1 MADTG
6 RLLPIFP
13 LQTVLFPEGLLPLR
27 IFEARYMDMI
37 ARCLRDDAVFGVNL
51 IAEGNE
57 VGRPARPH
65 EVGVTARIVEWDMA
79 QPGLLHV
86 LARGERRFRIR
97 RSELTADGLVQAEVD
112 WLAQEVPQP
121 VPPACSD
128 LVALLHQAVEQAG
141 DGALSASPRF
151 DDAAWVGYR
160 LAEVLPLAASARQRL
175 LELDDAL
182 TRLELLGRA
191 LRGAS
196 APD

>member
-1 MADTG
+1 MDDA
-6 RLLPIFP
+6 RRPMPIFP

-37 ARCLRDDAVFGVNL
+37 ARCLRNDDVFGVNL

-112 WLAQEVPQP
+112 WLEQEVPQP
-121 VPPACSD
+121 VPPGCVD
-128 LVALLHQAVEQAG
+128 LVALLRQAVEQAG
-141 DGALSASPRF
+141 DGPLAESPRF
-151 DDAAWVGYR
+151 DDATWVGYR
-160 LAEVLPLAASARQRL
+160 LAEALPLAAAARQRL
-175 LELDDAL
+175 LELDDARV
-182 TRLELLGRA
+182 RLELLGRA
-191 LRGAS
+191 LRGSS